1 MGTIGMTQEARLLT
15 RDLTIGHGEHVLLR
29 DARLELFPG
38 SLTAL
43 VGINGIGKSTLLRS
57 LAGLHRPLS
66 GRVLVEGRNVHSL
79 AASERARLISVV
91 LTGRPQA
98 GMIDVGT
105 LVGLGRQPWTD
116 RWGCFGSADEEAV
129 DNALKRTGAL
139 HLRHRTLDTCSD
151 GECQKVMIARA
162 LAQATPVLLLDEPTA
177 FLDLPNRA
185 EIVRVLRGIAHDEG
199 KAVLFSTHDLQ
210 IALDLCDRIVLMRSN
225 KELWQGATREA
236 LSSGVLAE
244 AFASSGVRFD
254 ASSGTHRFL
263 P

>member
-1 MGTIGMTQEARLLT
+1 MGTIGMTQEARLIT
-15 RDLTIGHGEHVLLR
+15 KDLTIGHGEHVLLR
-29 DARLELFPG
+29 DARLSLFPG

-43 VGINGIGKSTLLRS
+43 VGINGIGKSTLLRT
-57 LAGLHRPLS
+57 LAGLHRPLK
-66 GRVLVEGRNVHSL
+66 GEVLVEGKEVDAL
-79 AASERARLISVV
+79 AATERARLISVV

-98 GMIDVGT
+98 GMLDVET

-116 RWGCFGSADEEAV
+116 RWGRFTKEDEAIV
-129 DNALKRTGAL
+129 SNALERTGAL
-139 HLRHRTLDTCSD
+139 HLRHRAMDTCSD

-162 LAQATPVLLLDEPTA
+162 LAQSTPVLLLDEPTA

-210 IALDLCDRIVLMRSN
+210 IALDLCDRIVLMRTG
-225 KELWQGATREA
+225 KDLWQGDTREA
-236 LSSGVLAE
+236 LASGVLAE

-254 ASSGTHRFL
+254 AANGTHRFL

>member
-1 MGTIGMTQEARLLT
+1 
-15 RDLTIGHGEHVLLR
+15 
-29 DARLELFPG
+29 
-38 SLTAL
+38 
-43 VGINGIGKSTLLRS
+43 
-57 LAGLHRPLS
+57 
-66 GRVLVEGRNVHSL
+66 
-79 AASERARLISVV
+79 
-91 LTGRPQA
+91 
-98 GMIDVGT
+98 
-105 LVGLGRQPWTD
+105 
-116 RWGCFGSADEEAV
+116 
-129 DNALKRTGAL
+129 
-139 HLRHRTLDTCSD
+139 
-151 GECQKVMIARA
+151 MIARA